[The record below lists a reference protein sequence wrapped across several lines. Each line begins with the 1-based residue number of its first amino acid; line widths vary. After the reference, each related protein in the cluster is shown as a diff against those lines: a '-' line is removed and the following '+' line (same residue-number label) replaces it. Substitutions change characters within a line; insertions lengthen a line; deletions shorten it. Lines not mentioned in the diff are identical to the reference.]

1 MKSTHA
7 AIDHPTEGKA
17 EHDAPE
23 PQQDPAKPQLGIR
36 FWLAFWAIAFT
47 NLAAA
52 FDATTLSVALPVRP
66 PATLTH
72 CNPLCFLTTNP
83 PYMI

>member
-1 MKSTHA
+1 MESTHA
-7 AIDHPTEGKA
+7 VVDHPTEGTI
-17 EHDAPE
+17 EQNGTE
-23 PQQDPAKPQLGIR
+23 TQQGSSQPQLGMR

-66 PATLTH
+66 PPALATVITP
-72 CNPLCFLTTNP
+72 N
-83 PYMI
+83 